1 MKYIL
6 IFITLI
12 WLNSYLSTAI
22 AADNSKSVNL
32 QQKNQSSDPYSN
44 KSKIS
49 NTTIAKIKPLIKD
62 WLDYYHLDIANFYT
76 GNTSSWP
83 FDKNDQGIY
92 TQRFDYASDD
102 VYIPQMYNYSP
113 SKQKYISFLAIY
125 HETQSDKYI
134 FYGNEDCQEIYLIDR
149 KNKTKRI
156 VLWLGLTQFLEA
168 IFWLDEDHF
177 IAVGY
182 QKDELNDR
190 HFIYIL
196 GPDNKMTDYYFDSN
210 STELKTDY
218 FYQNLNKRGVKRD
231 N

>member
-1 MKYIL
+1 MKSI
-6 IFITLI
+6 IFLTVFV
-12 WLNSYLSTAI
+12 WLSSSLSSTMAS
-22 AADNSKSVNL
+22 DKLKSINL
-32 QQKNQSSDPYSN
+32 QQQNQASDPFIN
-44 KSKIS
+44 QTKIS
-49 NTTIAKIKPLIKD
+49 NTTIEKIKPLIKN

-102 VYIPQMYNYSP
+102 VYIPQIYDYSP
-113 SKQKYISFLAIY
+113 NKQKYISFLDIY

-134 FYGNEDCQEIYLIDR
+134 FYGNEDCQEIYLIDH

-156 VLWLGLTQFLEA
+156 VLFFGISQFLEA

-182 QKDELNDR
+182 QEGESNDR
-190 HFIYIL
+190 YFMYIFS
-196 GPDNKMTDYYFDSN
+196 PDDKMVDYYFDAKS
-210 STELKTDY
+210 EKLKSDY
-218 FYQNLNKRGVKRD
+218 FFQNLNKRGVIID